1 MQTEG
6 RRWRDGRGVEVDLCT
21 PDAAEGVVGEG
32 VNFLCG
38 VAVND
43 ASAERDHDAR
53 MSAERGARGEAQIC
67 LCIRACRAERPL
79 RPREDDRAV
88 DMLKHIVEGGGG
100 VRHGIR
106 AVGDNDAVVCLTA
119 VGNAPG
125 DLLPVRWGD
134 VGRVEGE
141 EVERLHSGVFQTHR
155 GAQVVCGECGTQT
168 AFRFPRSNGAA
179 RGDQQNFFHECSSF
193 FSRRRER

>member
-6 RRWRDGRGVEVDLCT
+6 RRWLDGRGIEVDLCT
-21 PDAAEGVVGEG
+21 PNAAEGIVGEG

-53 MSAERGARGEAQIC
+53 MSAERGARSEAQI
-67 LCIRACRAERPL
+67 LLRIRAVPAEWTL
-79 RPREDDRAV
+79 RTREDDGAV
-88 DMLKHIVEGGGG
+88 DMLKHIVECGGG
-100 VRHGIR
+100 VRHRIR
-106 AVGDNDAVVCLTA
+106 AVGDNDAVVCLAT
-119 VGNAPG
+119 VCDAPG

-141 EVERLHSGVFQTHR
+141 EVERLHSGVFHAHR

-168 AFRFPRSNGAA
+168 VFRFPRSNGTAC
-179 RGDQQNFFHECSSF
+179 GDQQDFFHECCSF
-193 FSRRRER
+193 FSQRRER